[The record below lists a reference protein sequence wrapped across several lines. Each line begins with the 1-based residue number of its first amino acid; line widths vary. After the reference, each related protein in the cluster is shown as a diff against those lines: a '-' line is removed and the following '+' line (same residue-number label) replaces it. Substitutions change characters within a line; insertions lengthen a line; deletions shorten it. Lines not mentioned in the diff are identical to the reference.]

1 MACCVCLEQLTK
13 LCEVTSSTCRL
24 PLRFFIVRLETND
37 LSKLY
42 PLDVAS
48 AIEDLYVF
56 FLYNNYNLLQITLQV
71 CQTLP
76 NEYSHPYEMPIGGQ
90 EQLNC
95 FIVHEPLG
103 SQKLLEYQAE
113 LFFARNGVH
122 LNKLEYCKC
131 YCGLRGK
138 VLVGEN
144 STQVS

>member
-1 MACCVCLEQLTK
+1 M
-13 LCEVTSSTCRL
+13 
-24 PLRFFIVRLETND
+24 
-37 LSKLY
+37 
-42 PLDVAS
+42 
-48 AIEDLYVF
+48 F

-113 LFFARNGVH
+113 LFLPVMVFTSISWSIVSVTAVYEVKFLLAKTPHKFPNNFPFTNF
-122 LNKLEYCKC
+122 LFTFLTC
-131 YCGLRGK
+131 YNATPLLFVQTMTSLTLTPESRSA
-138 VLVGEN
+138 EN
-144 STQVS
+144 AAGHVIFY